1 MLQADEVVSELV
13 RHGIDFATGVPCSFL
28 TGLLNRVIACPD
40 IPYCGATSEGEA
52 VGLAAG
58 AYLAGRQPMVLCQN
72 SGLGNMVNP
81 LTSLTHPFRIPML
94 LIVTWRGEPGTRDEP
109 QHGLMGAITKD
120 LLATLQVPSQDVPQ
134 SIDELRSVL
143 GWACA
148 HAKERRCSALVM
160 TKGTITDEPALSR
173 EAHDRNLGRNAGP
186 LRYVT
191 GSTPPKRIDVLRA
204 IVEHVGPE
212 TAIIATTGK
221 TGRELFTVADR
232 PQHLYVVG
240 SMGCASAIAL
250 GVALNVER
258 PVMILDGD
266 GAALMKLG
274 TMATIGHQ
282 APANLTHVVLDNG
295 CHDSTGGQPTVS
307 GTADFAGVA
316 MACGYTT
323 AATCDHLDA
332 LSNLIRSRHR
342 RSGPALIHCRISP
355 GSIEQLGRPNLPPQ
369 DVADRFQAFLAGRAI
384 PEAFL

>member
-28 TGLLNRVIACPD
+28 TGFLNRVIACSD

-81 LTSLTHPFRIPML
+81 LTSLAHPFRIPML
-94 LIVTWRGEPGTRDEP
+94 LIVTWRGEPETPDEP

-134 SIDELRSVL
+134 SIDELRLAL
-143 GWACA
+143 GRACDDT
-148 HAKERRCSALVM
+148 KERHCSALVI
-160 TKGTITDEPALSR
+160 TKGTFVDEPALSHEGHHGNR
-173 EAHDRNLGRNAGP
+173 GRNAGP
-186 LRYVT
+186 LRCVS
-191 GSTPPKRIDVLRA
+191 GSIPPKRIDVLRA
-204 IVEHVGPE
+204 IIEDVDPE

-240 SMGCASAIAL
+240 SMGCASAVAL

-282 APANLTHVVLDNG
+282 APANLIHIVLDNG
-295 CHDSTGGQPTVS
+295 CHDSTGGQPTAS
-307 GTADFAGVA
+307 GTVDFAAVA
-316 MACGYTT
+316 LACGYTA
-323 AATCDHLDA
+323 AATCDHTDA
-332 LSNLIRSRHR
+332 LPDLIRSLHR
-342 RSGPALIHCRISP
+342 CSGPALISCRISP
-355 GSIEQLGRPNLPPQ
+355 GSMEQLGRPSLSPQ
-369 DVADRFQAFLAGRAI
+369 AVADRFRAFLA
-384 PEAFL
+384 PPKT